1 MSLEYP
7 WIRKVQELQ
16 KIPLLIRPNSL
27 KIQEEEKE
35 GGASERFYQ
44 APLNISMFGISCMS
58 CLFDDVS

>member
-1 MSLEYP
+1 M
-7 WIRKVQELQ
+7 ELQ

-44 APLNISMFGISCMS
+44 ALAEHVCSVYHVCRAPI
-58 CLFDDVS
+58 